1 MYNALFLLMSLMG
14 GPGGHDGPGGHGGPG
29 RHAGPRT
36 YQLFYIDNSHTRG
49 YQNFSPNMLDV
60 LSAKIDSIHWNR
72 NDDIAVFSS
81 NGEQPEFVAN
91 FKGAKSVVDKL
102 SNGYTAEPYSPYDKS
117 TLIGQVANT
126 DLSDVKALNIY
137 FFVTESYLTSD
148 LLKTNSGLLFNI
160 LPEELRFLLGCDQ
173 GKVNVFIYYPA
184 AATSIKE
191 SGILGFCRLKSDV
204 DAQGTG
210 IKYHVQGI

>member
-1 MYNALFLLMSLMG
+1 
-14 GPGGHDGPGGHGGPG
+14 
-29 RHAGPRT
+29 
-36 YQLFYIDNSHTRG
+36 
-49 YQNFSPNMLDV
+49 MLDV
-60 LSAKIDSIHWNR
+60 LSGKIDSVHGNR
-72 NDDIAVFSS
+72 VDDIAVFSS
-81 NGEQPEFVAN
+81 NGNQPEFFAN
-91 FKGAKSVVDKL
+91 YKGAKSVVDKL

-117 TLIGQVANT
+117 TLIAQVANT

-184 AATSIKE
+184 AATSVKD
-191 SGILGFCRLKSDV
+191 SGILTFCRLKNDMNA
-204 DAQGTG
+204 DGTG